1 METNSR
7 QLFSKIQHAQIKCLT
22 LVPKI
27 KYTRKYILAYN
38 RLYYYSLN
46 VILIAKLSQV
56 KPQLDW
62 VALLSL
68 DKIWHLT
75 PLKPE

>member
-7 QLFSKIQHAQIKCLT
+7 QLFSKIQYAQIKCLP

-27 KYTRKYILAYN
+27 KYMRKYILAYN
-38 RLYYYSLN
+38 RLYFFSKK

-68 DKIWHLT
+68 DQIWLLT
-75 PLKPE
+75 LLNPE